1 MAFSY
6 FTNRLETNIYED
18 QSPYNDLADELA
30 KQDHFNNA
38 NIVPIDRDISKYATH
53 VSEAFTFNSYT
64 HNKPLQLMLNHFQRT
79 DINWNL
85 TRIKNEIILDKV
97 SDNTITYFL
106 DEDINYT
113 PIFEPIIDSE
123 HY

>member
-1 MAFSY
+1 MAF
-6 FTNRLETNIYED
+6 T
-18 QSPYNDLADELA
+18 DELA

-85 TRIKNEIILDKV
+85 TRITKSSWTKSRTIPSPISLMKIL
-97 SDNTITYFL
+97 TIL
-106 DEDINYT
+106 RSST
-113 PIFEPIIDSE
+113 PNMKFTSS
-123 HY
+123 